1 MGPAMGQRDKSERTP
16 PGQDAFGPHHPGEEI
31 ATPLDAYRDVVRSEW
46 IDHNRHLNMG
56 YYVVVF
62 DLATDAFLDYIGL
75 TREYKS
81 TNGVMTFSLE
91 SHVTYRRELGEGDEL
106 RFTTQL
112 LDFDEKRFHYFHQMY
127 HAREGYL
134 AATNE
139 LLSLHVSQETRR
151 SAPMAPEILDR
162 LAKILRAH
170 RELPTPPQVGR
181 VMGLKAAPT
190 T

>member
-1 MGPAMGQRDKSERTP
+1 MKRRDDQNLT
-16 PGQDAFGPHHPGEEI
+16 DAAGGSSNPVSSMEEI
-31 ATPLDAYRDVVRSEW
+31 ATPLDVYRDVVRTEW
-46 IDHNRHLNMG
+46 IDANRHLNMG

-62 DLATDAFLDYIGL
+62 DFATDAFLDYIGL
-75 TREYKS
+75 TREYKGE
-81 TNGVMTFSLE
+81 NGVMTFSLE
-91 SHVTYRRELGEGDEL
+91 SHVTYRRELREGDEL

-139 LLSLHVSQETRR
+139 LLSLHVSAETRR
-151 SAPMAPEILDR
+151 SALMAPEILDR
-162 LAKILRAH
+162 LAQILRAH
-170 RELPTPPQVGR
+170 RALPTPPQVGR